1 MCAFFMCH
9 SLNCMPVLTFTLGC
23 YGFEL
28 EGKKYSTNYIADG
41 KGYRLAPTDT
51 DLITVYSKG
60 SSEPRCV

>member
-1 MCAFFMCH
+1 MR
-9 SLNCMPVLTFTLGC
+9 LGC

-51 DLITVYSKG
+51 DLITVFSKG
-60 SSEPRCV
+60 SSEPRCVYLRLFTMSCEIITQL